1 MHTEEEVKSA
11 RSAGRHVSAFI
22 SDLRQEEVALVLA
35 SEAASIDS
43 KAEADSD
50 HPDDNSSEVEGEA
63 AHVNLVSAKL
73 DEEPWGDSART
84 EFNESIT
91 ADAYDH
97 AFIGVHSFSAYMRAE

>member
-11 RSAGRHVSAFI
+11 RSAGRNVSAFI
-22 SDLRQEEVALVLA
+22 SDLRQEEAALVLA
-35 SEAASIDS
+35 SEAAYIDS

-84 EFNESIT
+84 EIQREYYS
-91 ADAYDH
+91 
-97 AFIGVHSFSAYMRAE
+97 